1 MVSYPQIDGL
11 VDVVVTVNWTCR
23 GTDGTY
29 SGSLAGVTS
38 LTLDPNGTYV
48 PYADLTEALVSGWVQ
63 STLGADGVN
72 SVQSVIDG
80 QIATAANVPT
90 ILPNPWGA
98 APTLIVNQ
106 ISTSPGFGP
115 EPPTLIEAL

>member
-1 MVSYPQIDGL
+1 MANSYNWTIDSMVSYPQIDGL

-29 SGSLAGVTS
+29 SGLLAGVTS

-48 PYADLTEALVSGWVQ
+48 PYADLTETLVSGWVQ
-63 STLGADGVN
+63 SALGIEGVN
-72 SVQSVIDG
+72 SVQSVING

-90 ILPNPWGA
+90 ILPNPWG
-98 APTLIVNQ
+98 
-106 ISTSPGFGP
+106 
-115 EPPTLIEAL
+115 